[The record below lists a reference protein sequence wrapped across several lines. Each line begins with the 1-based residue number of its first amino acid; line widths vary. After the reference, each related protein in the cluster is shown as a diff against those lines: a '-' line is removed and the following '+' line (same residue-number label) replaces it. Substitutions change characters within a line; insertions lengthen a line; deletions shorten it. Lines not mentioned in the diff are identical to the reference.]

1 MANVFKRVFK
11 WGQSEAHS
19 ALDRFEDPI
28 KLTEQGI
35 RDLNKDLEASLQ
47 SLAEVKALTIRAKRE
62 VTEKKE
68 IASDY
73 EKKAM
78 LLLKKGQ
85 SGDLDNDESER
96 LATEALNKKEE
107 ALKRATSLT
116 KDTQNHEG
124 QVGKLEVNIQHL
136 KEQINKWENEMASL
150 KARAKVSSATKKMN
164 AQMAKVDSGGT
175 VAMLEKMKDKVA
187 EEEALAES
195 YGEIA
200 QIDKSIDN
208 EIDNALKG
216 ATPASSDSLADLKS
230 KMGINK

>member
-35 RDLNKDLEASLQ
+35 RDLKKDLEASLK
-47 SLAEVKALTIRAKRE
+47 SLAEVKALGIRAKRE
-62 VTEKKE
+62 AVEKKE
-68 IASDY
+68 VASDY

-85 SGDLDNDESER
+85 SGDLDNAEAER

-116 KDTQNHEG
+116 KDTQKNEG
-124 QVGKLEVNIQHL
+124 QIAKLESNIQHL
-136 KEQINKWENEMASL
+136 KDQINKWENETASL
-150 KARAKVSSATKKMN
+150 KARAKVSSATKKLN

-175 VAMLEKMKDKVA
+175 VAMLEKMQDKVA

-208 EIDNALKG
+208 EIDSALKG
-216 ATPASSDSLADLKS
+216 ATPSSSDSLAKLKS

>member
-35 RDLNKDLEASLQ
+35 RDLNKDLEDSLK

-62 VTEKKE
+62 ATEKKE

-150 KARAKVSSATKKMN
+150 KARAKVSSATKKLN

>member
-1 MANVFKRVFK
+1 MASIFRRMFK

-28 KLTEQGI
+28 KMTEQGI
-35 RDLNKDLEASLQ
+35 RDLKKDLEASLK
-47 SLAEVKALTIRAKRE
+47 SLAEVKALAIRGKRE
-62 VTEKKE
+62 AAEKKE

-78 LLLKKGQ
+78 LLLKKGE
-85 SGDLDNDESER
+85 SGNLDNVEADR
-96 LATEALNKKEE
+96 LAMEALNKKEE
-107 ALKRATSLT
+107 VFKRATSLL
-116 KDTQNHEG
+116 KDTQHQEG
-124 QVGKLEVNIQHL
+124 HIAKLESNIQHL
-136 KEQINKWENEMASL
+136 KGQISKWENETASL
-150 KARAKVSSATKKMN
+150 KARAKVSVATKKLN
-164 AQMAKVDSGGT
+164 AQMAKVDSNGT

-208 EIDNALKG
+208 EIESALKG
-216 ATPASSDSLADLKS
+216 ETPTASDSLAALKA